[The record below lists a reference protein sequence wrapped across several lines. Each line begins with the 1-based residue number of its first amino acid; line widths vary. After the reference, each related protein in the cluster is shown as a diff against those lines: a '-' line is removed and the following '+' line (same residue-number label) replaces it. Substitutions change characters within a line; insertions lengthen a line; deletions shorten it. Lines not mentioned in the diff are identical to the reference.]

1 MRHLVKV
8 EMLCSSEDLSFLISD
23 LFARDKYH
31 QESVSVVNLSTV
43 VTEDFVV

>member
-8 EMLCSSEDLSFLISD
+8 EMTCSSEDLSFLISD
-23 LFARDKYH
+23 LFQRDKYH
-31 QESVSVVNLSTV
+31 QESVSVVGLSTV

>member
-8 EMLCSSEDLSFLISD
+8 EMMCSSEDLSVLIAD
-23 LFARDKYH
+23 LFDRNKYH

-43 VTEDFVV
+43 VKEDVLI